1 MRNLVAAFAACI
13 VLSAPAAITPVF
25 GQKIPDALKQSGN
38 TESAIR
44 DKRNAWTVGVAGGL
58 MSGTYMTFADELA
71 KALDDGDNLRI
82 LPMVTYGAASN
93 IDDLLYLRGVDVA
106 VTQSDV
112 FEYFKTERKIW
123 NLNNRIHYII
133 RLPVSEVHILARR
146 DIASLEDLRGK
157 KVSFGPA
164 GAGSSLT
171 GTIVFQRLG
180 IEVEQVNIDTSTAM
194 QKLKSGEIAAMIRL
208 VGKPIDFFARIPAD
222 ANLHLLPIPFSKK
235 FADYYTI
242 GEFTAD
248 QYPNLMPEGRTKVET
263 IAVPAVLA
271 AFNWARG
278 TEREKKIERMVE
290 RMFANWSKLQKPPFH
305 PKWRDVNLAATVPG
319 WTRLGAAEREL
330 QKLEAAAPASTASS
344 DLHRDFQNYLQRAD
358 SGRDAQRTP
367 QSRDALFAEFL
378 AWRERQE
385 AMSARNEA
393 AAEPKPVVRGKSR
406 K

>member
-1 MRNLVAAFAACI
+1 MRYLTAAFAAFAI
-13 VLSAPAAITPVF
+13 LSAPVAIGPAS
-25 GQKIPDALKQSGN
+25 GQAIPEALKQSGN
-38 TESAIR
+38 TEASIKE
-44 DKRNAWTVGVAGGL
+44 KRNAWIVGVAGGL
-58 MSGTYMTFADELA
+58 ISGTYMTFANELA
-71 KALDDGDNLRI
+71 RALDDGDNLRI
-82 LPMVTYGAASN
+82 LPIVTYGAASN

-133 RLPVSEVHILARR
+133 RLPVSEVHILAKR
-146 DIASLEDLRGK
+146 DIKSLEDLRGK

-180 IEVEQVNIDTSTAM
+180 IQVEQVNIDEASGM
-194 QKLKSGEIAAMIRL
+194 QKLRSGEISALIRL
-208 VGKPIDFFARIPAD
+208 VGKPIDFFAKIPAD

-235 FADYYTI
+235 FSDYYTI

-248 QYPNLMPEGRTKVET
+248 QYPNLIPEGQSKVET
-263 IAVPAVLA
+263 LAVPAVLA
-271 AFNWARG
+271 AFNWSKGSDRQ
-278 TEREKKIERMVE
+278 KKIERMVE
-290 RMFANWSKLQKPPFH
+290 RMFANWGKFQKPPFH

-319 WTRLGAAEREL
+319 WTRLDVAEREL
-330 QKLEAAAPASTASS
+330 QKLETASAATNAS
-344 DLHRDFQNYLQRAD
+344 AELNREFQSYLQRAD
-358 SGRDAQRTP
+358 GKRDAARSP

-378 AWRERQE
+378 AWRDRQD
-385 AMSARNEA
+385 AMAARNEGA
-393 AAEPKPVVRGKSR
+393 PEARPVVRSKNR

>member
-1 MRNLVAAFAACI
+1 MRNLVAAFAACL
-13 VLSAPAAITPVF
+13 VLSAPVAVAPAF
-25 GQKIPDALKQSGN
+25 GQKIPEALKQSGN
-38 TESAIR
+38 SEATIKE
-44 DKRNAWTVGVAGGL
+44 KRNAWTVGVAGGL
-58 MSGTYMTFADELA
+58 MSGTYMTFADQLA

-112 FEYFKTERKIW
+112 FEYFKTERKTW

-146 DIASLEDLRGK
+146 DIGSLEDLRGK

-180 IEVEQVNIDTSTAM
+180 IEVQQVNIDTPTAM

-208 VGKPIDFFARIPAD
+208 VGKPIDFFSKIPAD
-222 ANLHLLPIPFSKK
+222 ADLHLLPIPFSKK

-248 QYPNLMPEGRTKVET
+248 QYPNLMPEGRNKVDT

-271 AFNWARG
+271 AFNWSKG
-278 TEREKKIERMVE
+278 TDRQKKIERMVE
-290 RMFANWSKLQKPPFH
+290 RMFANWSKFQKPPFH

-319 WTRLGAAEREL
+319 WTRLDAAEREL
-330 QKLEAAAPASTASS
+330 QKLEAATPATNASS
-344 DLHRDFQNYLQRAD
+344 DLNREFQNYLQRAD
-358 SGRDAQRTP
+358 PKRDAQRSP
-367 QSRDALFAEFL
+367 QNRDALFAEFL
-378 AWRERQE
+378 AWRDRQD
-385 AMSARNEA
+385 AMAARNEA
-393 AAEPKPVVRGKSR
+393 ATEAKPVVRSKSR